1 MCVRMYRWFFL
12 LLISSSSSYLLF
24 RLFGTQYFGVIQL
37 CKHKHDGELNKSL
50 QHIRTIIPCTARA
63 LPLSSNSELYTQAT
77 HKRTWQT
84 FVVRLSDTAG
94 NNTRN
99 SREYSPETCAA
110 RMIESH
116 FDGNLRCSLFVWYV
130 VSENPASFI
139 LCLCEPHIVAAKTKN
154 YYRLSITSTE
164 RDLHDSLAALAPP
177 SKASI

>member
-1 MCVRMYRWFFL
+1 MLRISFLLKLPSKLFHINLLANMCVRMYRWFFL

-99 SREYSPETCAA
+99 SREYSPETCVGCAG
-110 RMIESH
+110 R
-116 FDGNLRCSLFVWYV
+116 GWL
-130 VSENPASFI
+130 
-139 LCLCEPHIVAAKTKN
+139 
-154 YYRLSITSTE
+154 
-164 RDLHDSLAALAPP
+164 
-177 SKASI
+177 KAISMETWDVRYLYDTW